1 MEADLKRA
9 RDFLHDSLRNTL
21 EFIGYDLM
29 GTCGGDITISF
40 GSRQPCKNYGMIRI
54 DITIEPHDLVINE
67 YLEGD
72 EYTLTYKK
80 DDSICYPG
88 D

>member
-1 MEADLKRA
+1 MEAELKKA

-21 EFIGYDLM
+21 EFIGYDLA
-29 GTCGGDITISF
+29 GTCGADVKISF

-54 DITIEPHDLVINE
+54 DLIVEHA
-67 YLEGD
+67 EGD
-72 EYTLTYKK
+72 DYTLTYKK